1 LTSRKLP
8 WARLREELVL
18 HLVEKRE
25 IAQLLLLRAQQAIGR
40 QGYIG
45 PDVLTE
51 VLDISQAN
59 AHEAVLD
66 YSRASMPWIKWPT
79 EEEAKAMRNSSLKQD
94 SKELI
99 EAWIRYFE
107 PENAGALTEA
117 MPSA

>member
-1 LTSRKLP
+1 MLY
-8 WARLREELVL
+8 
-18 HLVEKRE
+18 LVEKDE
-25 IAQLLLLRAQQAIGR
+25 IARLLHLRAHQAIGL
-40 QGYIG
+40 QGYVG
-45 PDVLTE
+45 PDVVAE
-51 VLDISQAN
+51 VFDASRAS

-66 YSRASMPWIKWPT
+66 YSRAAMPWVKWPT
-79 EEEAKAMRNSSLKQD
+79 EEEAKAMRNNSLKKE